1 MLSKIA
7 MNVMTRAVRYR
18 LEDGEELEEIL
29 DSYPKLSETEK
40 DVIRKRIETG
50 K

>member
-18 LEDGEELEEIL
+18 LKDGEELEDIL
-29 DSYPKLSETEK
+29 VSYPRLSDAEK
-40 DVIRKRIETG
+40 DVIRERIETG